1 MERDGPLELDKAS
14 TPENGKETEKERR
27 RKKENMLKVENRS
40 RLIVGKKRK
49 TYFTY
54 WSGHDLEN
62 WELQS
67 QPTITNDEME
77 ELEELEQLIVVD
89 KKELDKK
96 NRICSNCCL
105 QYSGEIWVYECLCVY
120 ECFCA
125 YESLCAILQH
135 EIANV

>member
-1 MERDGPLELDKAS
+1 MVGDGPLELDKAS
-14 TPENGKETEKERR
+14 MPNVPGEQRKR
-27 RKKENMLKVENRS
+27 RK
-40 RLIVGKKRK
+40 
-49 TYFTY
+49 TCFTY
-54 WSGHDLEN
+54 WSAHDLEN
-62 WELQS
+62 SELQS

-77 ELEELEQLIVVD
+77 ELEELEQLIVME

-96 NRICSNCCL
+96 NRICSNCNL

-120 ECFCA
+120 KCFCA

>member
-1 MERDGPLELDKAS
+1 MDLVISFSKMSAS
-14 TPENGKETEKERR
+14 EVQVNQCDPRNRKQKGEQKE
-27 RKKENMLKVENRS
+27 
-40 RLIVGKKRK
+40 KRK
-49 TYFTY
+49 F
-54 WSGHDLEN
+54 HDLEN
-62 WELQS
+62 WDLQS

-77 ELEELEQLIVVD
+77 ELEELEQLIK

-96 NRICSNCCL
+96 NRICSNCYL

>member
-1 MERDGPLELDKAS
+1 MDLVISFSKMSAS
-14 TPENGKETEKERR
+14 EVQVNQCDPRNRKQKGKQKRNRKQKGEQKE
-27 RKKENMLKVENRS
+27 
-40 RLIVGKKRK
+40 KRK
-49 TYFTY
+49 F
-54 WSGHDLEN
+54 HDLEN

-77 ELEELEQLIVVD
+77 ELEELEQLIVME

-125 YESLCAILQH
+125 YECLCAILQH